1 MMDADDVVGDC
12 FDWCGGGVLRGRRMI
27 WWQAREKSWY

>member
-12 FDWCGGGVLRGRRMI
+12 FDWCGGGVA
-27 WWQAREKSWY
+27 WQAHDMVAGA